1 MNRFFIIILYLYTT
15 FSLFSQKEN
24 TKFYQSLF
32 PNGEKYERAKLS
44 DSERYDIETNLF
56 NYQIA
61 LLKNQPQLA
70 FEYLNNSI
78 LADSTCSVCM
88 FKLAQLAFENS
99 PEHGINPLFNAIAY
113 DPENFTYLSYFI
125 NYLYYHDKLDYFLE
139 VLEYAAHID
148 FNSIYFKENL
158 LQTYLQLKDYQD
170 ALNTIVL
177 IEKTHGSNSS
187 TISTKAEL
195 YSKLGKK
202 KQALKLLEKQIK
214 KEPANSELYSTL
226 SNLYYS
232 DFNNIKKAEHFALE
246 ALKIDNQNPQAQ
258 FIMFSISSTHSNYD
272 SQIFYLKEII
282 SNPQFS
288 FKKKVSFIPFLA
300 PSTEVLL
307 SLDETFDFLINLIKL
322 DESNTIILQEYIDL
336 NNKNSKI
343 TKDDFIRLISATL
356 NYTDDVDLWFTLL
369 TIDNDITDIDST
381 YINKAFEL
389 HPNHGSINY
398 IIGLYY
404 YLNEDLDSSFNH
416 FLIAV
421 DNQEDFNSDFQISI
435 AYSLLAEIYIKDNN
449 YTEAFNS
456 FDKALLLDNEN
467 ITVLNNYA
475 YYLSLKNKNLE
486 RAESMISTVIKK
498 DPHNPVFLDTYA
510 WVMFAKG
517 LYSDALFIFE
527 QIDVDSQNK
536 SIYYEHYGDI
546 LFFNENIDKA
556 VYYWNKALEIF
567 DGEDSEDD
575 TILKKKIEHRKY
587 FKPDEN

>member
-1 MNRFFIIILYLYTT
+1 MNRLFIIILFLYST

-24 TKFYQSLF
+24 TKFYKSLF
-32 PNGEKYERAKLS
+32 PDGKKYERVKLT
-44 DSERYDIETNLF
+44 DSERYDVETNLF

-70 FEYLNNSI
+70 FEYLDNSLKI
-78 LADSTCSVCM
+78 DSTCAVCM
-88 FKLAQLAFENS
+88 FKLTQLAFENS
-99 PEHGINPLFNAIAY
+99 PEHGIKPLFNSIAY

-148 FNSIYFKENL
+148 FENTYFKENL

-170 ALNTIVL
+170 ALNTIEL
-177 IEKTHGSNSS
+177 IEDTHGSNSS
-187 TISTKAEL
+187 TISTKADL

-202 KQALKLLEKQIK
+202 KQAKKLLEKQIK
-214 KEPANSELYSTL
+214 KEPANSDLYSTL
-226 SNLYYS
+226 SNLYYF
-232 DFNNIKKAEHFALE
+232 DFKNLKKAEQYSLQALE
-246 ALKIDNQNPQAQ
+246 IDNQNPQAQ
-258 FIMFSISSTHSNYD
+258 FLMFSISTDNKNID

-288 FKKKVSFIPFLA
+288 FKKKVVFIPFLA
-300 PSTEVLL
+300 PSTDVLL
-307 SLDETFDFLINLIKL
+307 SLDETFEFLINLIKL
-322 DESNTIILQEYIDL
+322 DESNTIIIQEYIEV

-343 TKDDFIRLISATL
+343 KTDDFIRLISSSL
-356 NYTDDVDLWFTLL
+356 NYTDDVDLWLTLL
-369 TIDNDITDIDST
+369 TLTNDLTDIDST
-381 YINKAFEL
+381 YINTAFEL
-389 HPNHGSINY
+389 HPDNGAINY
-398 IIGLYY
+398 IIGLHY
-404 YLNEDLDSSFNH
+404 YLNEDLDNSFKH
-416 FLIAV
+416 FLISV

-435 AYSLLAEIYIKDNN
+435 AYSLLAEIYIKENN
-449 YTEAFNS
+449 YEEAFNS

-475 YYLSLKNKNLE
+475 YYLSLKKKNLE

-527 QIDVDSQNK
+527 QIDVDSQDK

-546 LFFNENIDKA
+546 LFFNDNTDKA

-567 DGEDSEDD
+567 DGEDSDDD

-587 FKPDEN
+587 FEPNED